1 MTTAIFPFNL
11 SPIRTPHA
19 PQLIGDA
26 GILRIGVC
34 HGFRH
39 AEEHRITL
47 SVAPRNS
54 FIAPTIRNARSI
66 QARVLTAAAMVHGY
80 GIVHEPSL
88 KSLHIFGKA
97 IDMSITWDGTLRI
110 KKKDGIRKTI
120 RTLPR
125 TGYNH
130 DLRAVGATYGVLKLA
145 SDPPHWSS
153 TGH

>member
-1 MTTAIFPFNL
+1 LALCRTRPEPAAISL
-11 SPIRTPHA
+11 LETR
-19 PQLIGDA
+19 
-26 GILRIGVC
+26 
-34 HGFRH
+34 
-39 AEEHRITL
+39 
-47 SVAPRNS
+47 SV
-54 FIAPTIRNARSI
+54 
-66 QARVLTAAAMVHGY
+66 
-80 GIVHEPSL
+80 VHEPSL
-88 KSLHIFGKA
+88 KSPHIFGKA

-130 DLRAVGATYGVLKLA
+130 DLWAVGATYGVLKLA